1 MLHMPHWI
9 IWELRGLTAAVCL
22 AACLPSGAAAEETR
36 LLRNP
41 AVSEKQI
48 AFVYA
53 NDIWVQE
60 RAGGEPRRLTTF
72 EGAETQPHFSPD
84 GGWIAFSGEYDGNVD
99 VYLVA
104 AQGGEPKR
112 LTWHPM
118 NDEVRGWSPDGK
130 AVLFASA
137 RSSAPMDFPK
147 LWQVS
152 VDGGLPEPLPMPR
165 AAEGKYAPDGRR
177 FVYQEIAPWETEW
190 RNYRGGQNNP
200 VRIIDLETLAVEK
213 LPWEG
218 SNDNTPVWLDGSIYF
233 LSDRD
238 QTMNVWSYDPATKE
252 LRQRSFFTEFDCKN
266 LEAGGGRLIFENGGW
281 LHLLDPAAEKP
292 EKLSV
297 AVRGD
302 FPLARPHWKHVSD
315 NIAAWGISPTGQRA
329 VFEARGEIF
338 TVPVKKGDS
347 RNLTA
352 SPGSAER
359 SPAWSPDGKQISWF
373 SDESGEYQLV
383 IADQYGKNRKTVKL
397 DKPSFFYTPVWSP
410 DSKLIS
416 FGDAHRN
423 LWLLDLKTEH
433 VQLIDNEG
441 FTHPD
446 RTIAPAWSPDSK
458 WIAYAKRLKNQYNAI
473 FLYSVKQK
481 KSFQLTDGLADSIS
495 PAWDADGKYLYF
507 LSSTDFGLNV
517 GWLDMSS
524 WNHPVRRAVC
534 LAVLSADEPSPLLPE
549 SDEENKPD
557 PEKEKRD
564 KEKKEEKKTA
574 AKDGGKTKKKAEKKP
589 KEDKEPK
596 KAVKVKIDL
605 DGLNQ
610 RIVRIDVPARDY
622 VKLAAGKD
630 GTIFYLERSDD
641 DSLFGPKKML
651 LRRWTMRDRE
661 EKEFLKEVGDFEL
674 SADRE
679 KLLYAKGWEEW
690 NIAETD
696 GMPEMAGS
704 SVNVSSMQMRVDPK
718 QEWRQIFREAWRFQ
732 RDFFY
737 VRNVHGLDLDWAWKT
752 YSPWLEHVRHRA
764 DLTYIL
770 DIVGG
775 ETAVGHSFT
784 GGGDE
789 PYSGHASIG
798 LLGADFSVEQGRF
811 RLKKIYGGGQLSR
824 FVRAPLIGPGI
835 KVNEGDFL
843 LAVNGVELD
852 SSMNPYSLF
861 EETSYQQ
868 TVLTLN
874 DKPEMKGSREV
885 TVVPIGFD
893 FFLRGMDWVQENRK
907 RVDELSGGRLAYVW
921 LPNTSLGGYSFFN
934 RDYFAQ
940 QDKQGAVI
948 DERYNTGGAV
958 PDYIIDLLGRELLG
972 FFNNAVGGQQPY
984 TLPNAGIWGPK
995 VMIINESAGSGGDLL
1010 PYMFRAKKIGPLVGT
1025 RTWGGLVGIWDTPP
1039 LVDGGYLTV
1048 PRGGFYNLNGEWDVE
1063 NKGVE
1068 PDIVV
1073 EQEPAAVSKG
1083 HDPQLE
1089 KAVETA
1095 LELLKTQ
1102 ETRIQP
1108 QPPDPV
1114 RARRTESKK
1123 DQQ

>member
-1 MLHMPHWI
+1 MLEMSHSFT
-9 IWELRGLTAAVCL
+9 WELRGWAAALCI
-22 AACLPSGAAAEETR
+22 AACLPPGATAEETR

-41 AVSEKQI
+41 AVSGSHV

-60 RAGGEPRRLTTF
+60 RTGGEPRRLTTF

-84 GGWIAFSGEYDGNVD
+84 GDWIAFSGEYDGNVD
-99 VYLVA
+99 VYVVA
-104 AQGGEPKR
+104 AQGGEPRR

-118 NDEVRGWSPDGK
+118 NDEARGWSPDGK
-130 AVLFASA
+130 YALFTSA
-137 RSSAPMDFPK
+137 RSSAPTDFPRF
-147 LWQVS
+147 WRVS
-152 VDGGLPEPLPMPR
+152 VEGGLPEPLPMPR
-165 AAEGKYAPDGRR
+165 AAEGKYAPDGRH

-190 RNYRGGQNNP
+190 RNYRGGQNSP

-238 QTMNVWSYDPATKE
+238 QTMNVWSYDPASKD

-281 LHLLDPAAEKP
+281 LHLLDPAADKP
-292 EKLSV
+292 EKLSLI
-297 AVRGD
+297 VRGD
-302 FPLARPHWKHVSD
+302 FPLARPHWKHVAGD
-315 NIAAWGISPTGQRA
+315 IETWGISPTGQRT

-338 TVPVKKGDS
+338 TVPMKKGDI

-359 SPAWSPDGKQISWF
+359 SPAWSPDGKRISWF

-383 IADQYGKNRKTVKL
+383 LADQDGKNKKIVKL
-397 DKPSFFYTPVWSP
+397 DKPSFFYTPAWSP

-423 LWLLDLKTEH
+423 LWLLDLETEQM
-433 VQLIDNEG
+433 QLIDNEG

-458 WIAYAKRLKNQYNAI
+458 WIAYVKRLKNQHNAV
-473 FLYSVKQK
+473 FLYSVEQK
-481 KSFQLTDGLADSIS
+481 KSFQLTDGLTDCIS
-495 PAWDADGKYLYF
+495 PAWDAEGKYLYF
-507 LSSTDFGLNV
+507 LSSIKFGLNV
-517 GWLDMSS
+517 AWLDMSS

-534 LAVLSADEPSPLLPE
+534 LAVLAADEPSPLLPE
-549 SDEENKPD
+549 SDEENKPA
-557 PEKEKRD
+557 PD
-564 KEKKEEKKTA
+564 KEKLEQEKKKERKTGK
-574 AKDGGKTKKKAEKKP
+574 KDSKAKKKAKK
-589 KEDKEPK
+589 KTEELEK

-605 DGLNQ
+605 DGISQ
-610 RIVRIDVPARDY
+610 RIINIGVPARDY
-622 VKLAAGKD
+622 VKLAAGKE
-630 GTIFYLERSDD
+630 GTIFYLERSGDNN
-641 DSLFGPKKML
+641 SFFGAEEML
-651 LRRWTMRDRE
+651 LRRWTLRERE
-661 EKEFLKEVGDFEL
+661 EKEFLKELRDFEV

-679 KLLYAKGWEEW
+679 KMLYVKGWGEW
-690 NIAETD
+690 SMAETEAMP
-696 GMPEMAGS
+696 MPEADGS
-704 SVNVSSMQMRVDPK
+704 SLKTSDMQMRVDPK

-737 VRNVHGLDLDWAWKT
+737 VRNVHGLDLDWAWNT
-752 YSPWLEHVRHRA
+752 YAPWVEHVRHRA

-770 DIVGG
+770 DILGG
-775 ETAVGHSFT
+775 ETAVGHSFV

-789 PYSGHASIG
+789 PYSGYTSIG

-811 RLKKIYGGGQLSR
+811 RLKKIYGGEHGNIFL
-824 FVRAPLIGPGI
+824 RAPLRGPGI
-835 KVNEGDFL
+835 KVSEGDFL
-843 LAVNGVELD
+843 LAVNGVELT

-861 EETSYQQ
+861 EETARRQ

-874 DKPEMKGSREV
+874 DKPDMKGSREE
-885 TVVPIGFD
+885 TVVPTGFD
-893 FFLRGMDWVQENRK
+893 FVLRIMDWVMGNRK
-907 RVDELSGGRLAYVW
+907 KVAELSGGRLAYVW
-921 LPNTSLGGYSFFN
+921 VPNTSLGGYNFFN

-940 QDKQGAVI
+940 QDKQGVVI
-948 DERYNTGGAV
+948 DERYNTGGAA
-958 PDYIIDLLGRELLG
+958 PDYIIDILSRELLG
-972 FFNNAVGGQQPY
+972 FFNNAAGDKQPY

-1010 PYMFRAKKIGPLVGT
+1010 PYMFRAKKIGPLIGT

-1048 PRGGFYNLNGEWDVE
+1048 PRGGFYNLKGEWDVE

-1089 KAVETA
+1089 KAVEVA

-1102 ETRIQP
+1102 ETRIPP

-1114 RARRTESKK
+1114 RAR
-1123 DQQ
+1123 QAVPQP